1 VAVEVSTPVFEGPFD
16 LLLHL
21 ILKEQVDIHEVPL
34 ARIVDRYVEEV
45 GRLEHIDLQATTEFL
60 LIAATL
66 VELKTRR
73 LLPGR
78 DDLDLD
84 DDLAVLDQ
92 RDALLARLLEFKT
105 FQDVATTLRRLWDGA
120 VGSVPRRAGPE
131 EPFASLVP
139 DPLSRISPEQLRA
152 AAIRGLS
159 PPPRPK
165 APDLDDIVPV
175 RVTIK
180 EAVDDVLAGLPRH
193 GTVTFRQL
201 TAGVADR
208 MVVVVR
214 FLAVLE
220 LYKQGVIDVHQAERF
235 GDITLRRLADGDAAV
250 AAAGWSSADD
260 DDLAAP
266 RPPRADDLDLRD
278 LDRYDDELDDDL
290 DDDLPAVV
298 EIDLDDH
305 ERETAPARAAHRD
318 RELDDALDGA
328 ADHATDDDVIDLDAD
343 HLHEVPLR

>member
-1 VAVEVSTPVFEGPFD
+1 VAVDVSTPVFEGPFD

-34 ARIVDRYVEEV
+34 ARIVDRYVEEITK
-45 GRLEHIDLQATTEFL
+45 LEHIDLQASTEFL

-139 DPLSRISPEQLRA
+139 DPLSRVSPEQLRA
-152 AAIRGLS
+152 AAIKGLS

-175 RVTIK
+175 RITIK

-201 TAGVADR
+201 TAGVHDR

-220 LYKQGVIDVHQAERF
+220 LYKQGVIDVVQAERF
-235 GDITLRRLADGDAAV
+235 GEITLRRLAESDALA
-250 AAAGWSSADD
+250 AAAGWYSSDDPDAD
-260 DDLAAP
+260 AP
-266 RPPRADDLDLRD
+266 SSRSADDLDDID
-278 LDRYDDELDDDL
+278 LDDL
-290 DDDLPAVV
+290 DDLDDGADDDLPEVV
-298 EIDLDDH
+298 EVRLEVDAPYGRAAGPSHAHRADAGEPIDPDDVVDLDEIDLDDG
-305 ERETAPARAAHRD
+305 E
-318 RELDDALDGA
+318 
-328 ADHATDDDVIDLDAD
+328 
-343 HLHEVPLR
+343 LHEVPFR

>member
-1 VAVEVSTPVFEGPFD
+1 VAVDVSTPVFEGPFD

-34 ARIVDRYVEEV
+34 ARIVDRYVEEITK
-45 GRLEHIDLQATTEFL
+45 LEHIDLQASTEFL

-105 FQDVATTLRRLWDGA
+105 FQDVASTLRRLWDGA
-120 VGSVPRRAGPE
+120 VGSVARRAGPE

-139 DPLSRISPEQLRA
+139 DPLSRITPDQLRA
-152 AAIRGLS
+152 AAIKGLS

-175 RVTIK
+175 RITIK

-201 TAGVADR
+201 TAGVHDR

-220 LYKQGVIDVHQAERF
+220 LYKQGVIDVVQAERF
-235 GDITLRRLADGDAAV
+235 GEITLRRLAESDAAV
-250 AAAGWSSADD
+250 AAAGWLSSDDPDADGSMGRGAGVD
-260 DDLAAP
+260 G
-266 RPPRADDLDLRD
+266 DDLDLD
-278 LDRYDDELDDDL
+278 LDLDDV
-290 DDDLPAVV
+290 DDDLPQVVEVRLDDDRPAHERVLARRERAGADGIDLDDV
-298 EIDLDDH
+298 EIDLDDP
-305 ERETAPARAAHRD
+305 E
-318 RELDDALDGA
+318 
-328 ADHATDDDVIDLDAD
+328 
-343 HLHEVPLR
+343 LHEVPFR